1 MRSVA
6 LKDLQI
12 SLESGDLDLQI
23 DEASAKVFCRDYVK
37 LMNALLQKCHE
48 LDQRCRTMMEQ
59 NPMPILLFDPGFRII
74 GVNDA
79 YIQMSGVSKEK
90 LLTMNAREFKI
101 SGQKG
106 EGLKEVIR
114 LKKRSYGEISID
126 LPSGHKILEQYGIP
140 IIDGK
145 GDLSSLF
152 VVYNDVTEL
161 RARMIDLE
169 SMQKRSDSIVQENP
183 YPILVVDQKMDIKGN
198 NRAFLDLS
206 GYREDAIRSLS
217 LKDFKYLKS
226 SGGRMED
233 TLKKKERTQGLATI
247 EFPVGRRTV
256 KWHYIP
262 LVDQDGVVANVI
274 VVYNDITEEQQH
286 MDEIKALQQRSTA
299 IVEENP
305 YPILLVDP
313 QMTIKSLNKAFLE
326 LSGYSKERASSLTLK
341 DFKYKKSVGGKMEDV
356 LRRKEGT
363 SGVATIEFPAGLRI
377 LEWHYIPLL
386 DNKGNVIAILI
397 VYNDITEKR
406 ALEERLEKS
415 VSELAGSLAA
425 VAAGDFTMPALM
437 YPDDPLAKVKGDLN
451 TTLETL
457 RGIMKGIMDQANQ
470 LESAIIDV
478 GQGTEEIAKAS
489 QQVSH
494 TAQKTSEEVR
504 TQLSELEKVTKDV
517 SDLSASIEEIASTS
531 QEVKSVTLNVAN
543 QGDTAAKV
551 GNEASAKMVLVQEI
565 SEKAVEE
572 ITTLNNKMHEISN
585 IVKLITDIAN
595 QTNLLALNAAIE
607 AARAGEHGRGF
618 AVVAGEV
625 RNLAGE
631 SKEATRN
638 IEEVITGITQSS
650 ENTAQAMRKA
660 YEEIISGIGSV
671 NQTIDA
677 LNRMV
682 SDVNISVNSIADI
695 SRATEDQAQATT
707 NVTKNIDHINTL
719 VLGAEKRMDDLAA
732 LAEESSASTEEVA
745 SASNEI
751 KTMAERLRQMVG
763 RFRIGRETA

>member
-12 SLESGDLDLQI
+12 SLEKGDFDHSLD
-23 DEASAKVFCRDYVK
+23 ETSAKVCREHVK
-37 LMNALLQKCHE
+37 LINALLQKCHE
-48 LDQRCRTMMEQ
+48 LDQRSRTMMDQ
-59 NPMPILLFDPGFRII
+59 NPMPILLFDPGFRIMD
-74 GVNDA
+74 VNDA
-79 YIQMSGVSKEK
+79 YVQMSGVPKEK

-101 SGQKG
+101 SAQKG

-126 LPSGHKILEQYGIP
+126 LPSGHKELEQYGIP
-140 IIDGK
+140 IVDGK
-145 GDLSSLF
+145 GELSSLF

-161 RARMIDLE
+161 RARMKDLE

-183 YPILVVDQKMDIKGN
+183 YPILVVDPEMDIKGY
-198 NRAFLDLS
+198 NRAFLDLT
-206 GYREDAIRSLS
+206 GYGEDTMRTLS
-217 LKDFKYLKS
+217 LKGFKYLKS
-226 SGGRMED
+226 TGGKMED
-233 TLKKKERTQGLATI
+233 TLKKKEKTQGLATI
-247 EFPVGRRTV
+247 EFPKGRRTV

-262 LVDQDGVVANVI
+262 LVDASGIVANVV
-274 VVYNDITEEQQH
+274 VVYNDITEEKAH
-286 MDEIKALQQRSTA
+286 MDEIKALQQRSTS

-305 YPILLVDP
+305 YPIILVDP
-313 QMTIKSLNKAFLE
+313 QMNITSLNRAFLE
-326 LSGYSKERASSLTLK
+326 LSGYSRERVTSLSLK
-341 DFKYKKSVGGKMEDV
+341 DFKYKKSTGGKMEDV
-356 LRRKEGT
+356 LRKKEGT
-363 SGVATIEFPAGLRI
+363 HGVATIEFPAGLRI

-386 DNKGNVIAILI
+386 DGKGDILAILI

-406 ALEERLEKS
+406 ALQERLETS
-415 VSELAGSLAA
+415 ISELAKSLAA
-425 VAAGDFTMPALM
+425 VAAGDFTLAALT

-451 TTLETL
+451 SALETL
-457 RGIMKGIMDQANQ
+457 REIMKGIMEQANQ

-478 GQGTEEIAKAS
+478 GHGTDEIAKAS
-489 QQVSH
+489 QQVAH
-494 TAQKTSEEVR
+494 TAQKTSDEVR
-504 TQLSELEKVTKDV
+504 TQLIELEKVTKDV
-517 SDLSASIEEIASTS
+517 SDLSASIEEIASTA

-543 QGDTAAKV
+543 QGNTAAKV
-551 GNEASAKMVLVQEI
+551 GNEANAKMTLVQEI
-565 SEKAVEE
+565 SQKAVDE

-638 IEEVITGITQSS
+638 IEDVITGITQSS

-660 YEEIISGIGSV
+660 YEEIITGIGSV
-671 NQTIDA
+671 NQTIEA

-682 SDVNISVNSIADI
+682 SDVNVSVNSIADI

-707 NVTKNIDHINTL
+707 NVTRNIDLINNL
-719 VLGAEKRMDDLAA
+719 VVAAEKRMDDLAA

-751 KTMAERLRQMVG
+751 KTMAEHLRQMVG
-763 RFRIGRETA
+763 KFKVA